1 MMSRLV
7 KIVDNKYIQIEEY
20 KNPNICFNTNEYN
33 DFEDYCTLREIFDP
47 FKMFYENQELKK
59 QLHEASLT
67 IQEMTEQDIECPS
80 NCEKLRQLKKQL
92 EEKENIA
99 CNWKD
104 SCLENAGKIEELEN
118 QQKEFINYL
127 EDKINYYKRNTQCF
141 SMNLIEEI
149 LQKYKE
155 IIGVSDDK
163 TN

>member
-1 MMSRLV
+1 MSDELF
-7 KIVDNKYIQIEEY
+7 EEL
-20 KNPNICFNTNEYN
+20 
-33 DFEDYCTLREIFDP
+33 D
-47 FKMFYENQELKK
+47 
-59 QLHEASLT
+59 LT
-67 IQEMTEQDIECPS
+67 IAEIRKENKE
-80 NCEKLRQLKKQL
+80 LKKQL